1 MTHPEN
7 GPNRESPVDVIAHA
21 LREAATSGALP
32 AHREPLLFRSVAMIA
47 VQALDA
53 NGYRLFRKI
62 DEAEDVW

>member
-1 MTHPEN
+1 MTDA
-7 GPNRESPVDVIAHA
+7 NRESPVDVIARA

-53 NGYRLFRKI
+53 QGFAVTRK
-62 DEAEDVW
+62 ASP